1 MPSLS
6 ALCPTR
12 LGEHGGHMN
21 LVDLRA
27 QLGNLKTGQK
37 TVIAYDVYSDLFPA
51 GEPDQ
56 IVHSDS
62 YHFAKANGCHIENR
76 PSQQEI
82 WVIKD
87 ALKSKN

>member
-1 MPSLS
+1 
-6 ALCPTR
+6 
-12 LGEHGGHMN
+12 MN
-21 LVDLRA
+21 LDDLRA
-27 QLGNLKTGQK
+27 QLVHLKTGEK
-37 TVIAYDVYSDLFPA
+37 TVIPYDLYSDLFPA
-51 GEPDQ
+51 GEPDE

-87 ALKSKN
+87 ALKPKN